1 MKLLTQAAQAATLA
15 TDAEAALRAV
25 TAIAFEQVGDRSAP
39 LAPGALLDGEKQFFV
54 CGVFLHSAS
63 SAQSVLVAEHGFP
76 PEQHRLSIAD
86 DLGHPGWV
94 VKNRRPLV
102 LENTDRHAEFKQ
114 ILKTS
119 RMGSAMYA
127 PMFVGGEFVGQ
138 LILAAQ
144 GRNTFCRN
152 DLDLLVAL
160 ASVAAIAF
168 RGADGP
174 RWFRDHVVAACDV

>member
-1 MKLLTQAAQAATLA
+1 
-15 TDAEAALRAV
+15 
-25 TAIAFEQVGDRSAP
+25 
-39 LAPGALLDGEKQFFV
+39 
-54 CGVFLHSAS
+54 
-63 SAQSVLVAEHGFP
+63 
-76 PEQHRLSIAD
+76 
-86 DLGHPGWV
+86 
-94 VKNRRPLV
+94 
-102 LENTDRHAEFKQ
+102 
-114 ILKTS
+114 
-119 RMGSAMYA
+119 MYA
-127 PMFVGGEFVGQ
+127 PMFLGGEFVGQ